1 MIGVSSTKGVDASQ
15 RPSGDGLGLTE
26 IEALQRA
33 SLEALPHAVTM
44 LEPVCSA
51 EGDVVDA
58 IVRYRNPIV
67 ATVRRDGRPRLGE
80 RIGALYLRPALALA
94 AIRQALHTGETVRY
108 DIANTGPDWDHN
120 LVPEHFEVR
129 YAPAGSMVVEVM
141 IDRTA
146 DRRAEAMLAATEE
159 RFTAV
164 IEGLSEGVLL
174 FDPLFDA
181 DGALRDVRLRYANP
195 AGRLLGG
202 PRTAGEGGRPRVDH
216 RPYFVPPSA
225 EAWTTGRA
233 VRHTIDNRD
242 GRYAFLAS
250 AVIEVVVKRTGDT
263 LTVVAADRTAEQS
276 AKEALEA
283 TAAERLAATQ
293 RLAATLEQLAAVRE
307 EERRSLAVHL
317 HDGAIQSLVATRLR
331 LSGLAAGSP
340 EPMAAHLAQVKEAID
355 DAIDELRSQTFELFP
370 PSLEMSGLAAA
381 TTEQVERLGAS
392 GLSTRLRLDLPD
404 DRLPAPVERLAFRT
418 IQELLR
424 NVAKHAKATSLT
436 VSLELADDELVA
448 VVTDD
453 GTGFNPSSAETD
465 RGFGL
470 RSCRQLVQLAGGS
483 LVATSGPGRGTA
495 VTVRLPVVNEAGA
508 L

>member
-1 MIGVSSTKGVDASQ
+1 VSSTKGGDATQ
-15 RPSGDGLGLTE
+15 RQDADGLWLSE
-26 IEALQRA
+26 SEALQRA

-44 LEPVCSA
+44 LEPVYSP
-51 EGDVVDA
+51 EGDVLDA

-67 ATVRRDGRPRLGE
+67 ATVRRDGRPLLGE
-80 RIGALYLRPALALA
+80 HIGTLYLEPALALA
-94 AIRQALHTGETVRY
+94 AIRTTLRTGETVRY
-108 DIANTGPDWDHN
+108 DLANTGPDRDHN
-120 LVPEHFEVR
+120 LLPEHFEVR

-181 DGALRDVRLRYANP
+181 GGALRDVRLRYANP

-202 PRTAGEGGRPRVDH
+202 PRAAGRGGEPRGDH

-225 EAWTTGRA
+225 EAWSTGRA

-242 GRYAFLAS
+242 GRYAFIAS

-283 TAAERLAATQ
+283 TAAERLVATQ

-331 LSGLAAGSP
+331 LSGLAAGAP
-340 EPMAAHLAQVKEAID
+340 EPLAGHLAQVKDAID

-370 PSLEMSGLAAA
+370 PSLDMSGLIAA
-381 TTEQVERLGAS
+381 TTEQLEHLGVS
-392 GLSTRLRLDLPD
+392 GLATCLQLELPD

-418 IQELLR
+418 LQELLR
-424 NVAKHAKATSLT
+424 NVAKHATATSVT
-436 VSLELADDELVA
+436 VNVQLADDELIMVI
-448 VVTDD
+448 TDD
-453 GTGFNPSSAETD
+453 GVGFNPCAPETD

-483 LVATSGPGRGTA
+483 LVVASGPGCGTR
-495 VTVRLPVVNEAGA
+495 VTVRLPVSAAGA
-508 L
+508 P